1 MDFMQYLMKGKNGW
15 LGLLVFLLA
24 SCAAPKNVI
33 YFQDV
38 QYGMQENIEQN
49 YEIEIRKDD
58 LLGITVSARN
68 PELAIPFNLP
78 ATAYTMEAKSSSS
91 GTQLGYL
98 VDTDG
103 NIDFPVL
110 GQIHVAGM
118 TRKGL
123 SEYIKQELEA
133 KNYLEDP
140 VVTVTFQNFKVSVLG
155 EVRNPGVIDV
165 KSDRITLLEALAK
178 AGDLN
183 IQARRDRV
191 AVIREQNGKR
201 TVLYHDLRS
210 SDVFESP
217 CFYLQQN
224 DVVYVEPNDA
234 KTIQNRS
241 TQVTS
246 VGTWVSVF
254 SSMMSIA
261 TLLVTLLR

>member
-1 MDFMQYLMKGKNGW
+1 MRQIKRTNWVWYL
-15 LGLLVFLLA
+15 LLLLIVTG
-24 SCAAPKNVI
+24 CAAPKNVI

-78 ATAYTMEAKSSSS
+78 ATAYTLEAKNGNISA
-91 GTQLGYL
+91 QLGYQ
-98 VDTDG
+98 VDVDG

-123 SEYIKQELEA
+123 SEYIKQELET
-133 KNYLEDP
+133 KNYLENP

-155 EVRNPGVIDV
+155 EVRNPGVIEV

-201 TVLYHDLRS
+201 MVLYHDLRS

-254 SSMMSIA
+254 SSLMSIA

>member
-1 MDFMQYLMKGKNGW
+1 MKQIKRIKWGWYL
-15 LGLLVFLLA
+15 LLLFIVT

-33 YFQDV
+33 YFQDLDKEL
-38 QYGMQENIEQN
+38 QQNIEQN

-78 ATAYTMEAKSSSS
+78 ATAYTMEAKTSGG

-98 VDTDG
+98 VDTYG

-118 TRKGL
+118 TRKEL
-123 SEYIKQELEA
+123 SEYIKQKLEA
-133 KNYLEDP
+133 KKFLENP

-155 EVRNPGVIDV
+155 EVKTPKVINV
-165 KSDRITLLEALAK
+165 KSDRITVLEALAE
-178 AGDLN
+178 AGDLG
-183 IQARRDRV
+183 IQAKRDRV
-191 AVIREQNGKR
+191 AIIREADGKR
-201 TVLYHDLRS
+201 TVHYLDLRS
-210 SDVFESP
+210 SDLLQSP
-217 CFYLQQN
+217 YYYLQQN
-224 DVVYVEPNDA
+224 DVVYVEPNNA
-234 KTIQNRS
+234 RTIQNRS

-254 SSMMSIA
+254 SSIMSVT
-261 TLLVTLLR
+261 TLIVTLLR